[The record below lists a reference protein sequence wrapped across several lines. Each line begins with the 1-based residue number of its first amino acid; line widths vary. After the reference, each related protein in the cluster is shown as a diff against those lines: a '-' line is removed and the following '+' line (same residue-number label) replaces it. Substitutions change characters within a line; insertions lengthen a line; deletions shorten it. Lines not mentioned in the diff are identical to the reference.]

1 MKKTVSLSLI
11 LFFVLVLGST
21 AFAQD
26 ETTRDEIVAKC
37 KEAADLLLA
46 DRDAG
51 IAEIANKEGR
61 FVWKDTY
68 VFLMDM
74 QGNMLAHPII
84 PQLTKKGP
92 LLDLIDKN
100 KKKPKKIIVEF
111 IDVAQK
117 NGAGW
122 VWYKWSKPRTKGIFD
137 KFTYIQRVGYTDL
150 IVGAGIYK

>member
-1 MKKTVSLSLI
+1 MRKTAVVLLI
-11 LFFVLVLGST
+11 LVIGLMLGSV
-21 AFAQD
+21 AFAED
-26 ETTRDEIVAKC
+26 RTTRAEIVAKC
-37 KEAADLLLA
+37 EEAAQLLLA
-46 DRDAG
+46 DREAG

-84 PQLTKKGP
+84 PQLTEKGP
-92 LLDLIDKN
+92 LLDLTDKN
-100 KKKPKKIIVEF
+100 REKPKKIFIEFVEM
-111 IDVAQK
+111 AQK

-122 VWYKWSKPRTKGIFD
+122 IWYKWTKPMEKGIFD

>member
-1 MKKTVSLSLI
+1 MKKAIVVLLVLI
-11 LFFVLVLGST
+11 LGMVLGGTS
-21 AFAQD
+21 FAQD

-37 KEAADLLLA
+37 KEAAEMLLT
-46 DRDAG
+46 DREAG

-74 QGNMLAHPII
+74 QGNILAHPII

-111 IDVAQK
+111 IEVAQK

-122 VWYKWSKPRTKGIFD
+122 VWYKWPKPKTKGIFD

>member
-1 MKKTVSLSLI
+1 MKKIAVTLLL
-11 LFFVLVLGST
+11 LFLGLVLGGT
-21 AFAQD
+21 AFAQE

-37 KEAADLLLA
+37 KEAAEMLLA

-84 PQLTKKGP
+84 PQLTKKGA

-100 KKKPKKIIVEF
+100 RKKPKKIMVEF

-117 NGAGW
+117 NGEGW
-122 VWYKWSKPRTKGIFD
+122 VWYKWTKPHEKGIFD
-137 KFTYIQRVGYTDL
+137 KFTFIYRVGYTDL